1 MFQLFLNFQGL
12 KDKPEE
18 SSFQLMAASVNYDCG
33 NLFLLCKFAQN
44 DVHCNLDILSSAF
57 FLSFLHFSSFH
68 LILLHFLFFQ
78 HCYCKSYFEQP
89 TKILGKNLISMKTN
103 NQLRQQRN

>member
-57 FLSFLHFSSFH
+57 FSVFSTVQLFSLDITPLSIFPA
-68 LILLHFLFFQ
+68 LLLQKLF
-78 HCYCKSYFEQP
+78 
-89 TKILGKNLISMKTN
+89 
-103 NQLRQQRN
+103 